1 MYLIHFK
8 YRLFDEILHKFG
20 YEVSATLEGFGHERF
35 SSISL
40 RASCDDLHYLIYMSV
55 DTDKVR

>member
-20 YEVSATLEGFGHERF
+20 YEVAATLEGFGHEQF
-35 SSISL
+35 SFVNL
-40 RASCDDLHYLIYMSV
+40 GASCDDLDYLIYMSV
-55 DTDKVR
+55 SFIYA